1 MSSTN
6 ISTPVNT
13 VSPATAT
20 ASTPATGTT
29 SVVPAKVE
37 PVGTFL
43 NIAYYF
49 GTFFLFVF
57 FLFMFIKVVGGGKSD
72 K

>member
-6 ISTPVNT
+6 TSTPVNT
-13 VSPATAT
+13 VSTAT
-20 ASTPATGTT
+20 TTTPATGTT
-29 SVVPAKVE
+29 ATPARIE

>member
-6 ISTPVNT
+6 TSTPVNT
-13 VSPATAT
+13 ISATTAT
-20 ASTPATGTT
+20 TTTPVTGTT
-29 SVVPAKVE
+29 PAPARIE